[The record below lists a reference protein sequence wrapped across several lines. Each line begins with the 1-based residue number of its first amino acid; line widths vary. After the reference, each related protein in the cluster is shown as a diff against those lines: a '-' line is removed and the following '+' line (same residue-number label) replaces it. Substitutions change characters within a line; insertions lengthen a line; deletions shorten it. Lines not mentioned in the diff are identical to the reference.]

1 MTMSKLEAQWDAWVE
16 RVICDPSTC
25 KAEADF
31 LAGLP
36 GLRTIS
42 AADFEIA
49 EAILEKALVRAG
61 KLELPVTV
69 KTRLH

>member
-1 MTMSKLEAQWDAWVE
+1 MRSKLEAQWDAWVE
-16 RVICDPSTC
+16 RVIDDPRTS

-36 GLRTIS
+36 GLC
-42 AADFEIA
+42 AMNPADFEIA
-49 EAILEKALVRAG
+49 EAILEKALIRAG
-61 KLELPVTV
+61 TLVPPVAV